1 MLFSLFTVNI
11 LRKHIFSYKFYFESF
26 TNKLSKKAK
35 AVYILNFQTSTDF
48 VLFNQSCPLNV
59 PLRSSITA
67 VLMVCFMP

>member
-59 PLRSSITA
+59 PLRSITA